1 LSLSQYFNHHMFIL
15 EQEEYGR
22 ENIEWSF
29 VNFGLDLQPTIE
41 LIEST
46 HPIGILST
54 LDEECI
60 MPKATDIT
68 FLEKLKAEWDPAGKP
83 ASVPRHA
90 GSTHFQSTRFGN
102 GFVVK
107 HYAGPVEYST
117 EGWLAKN
124 KDPIND
130 DVAGLLSRSTEPAIA
145 AMFSEYGEQANTSSF
160 VNGKRAKRGA
170 FRTAAQ
176 KHREQLTSLVSQLG
190 STQPHFVRCIVPN
203 SNKKPSQ
210 VDVPLVLDQLRCNG
224 VLEGIR
230 IARLGYP
237 NRLPFVEFRQRYEV
251 LCPDVI
257 PKGYMDGRKAS
268 LKMADALNL
277 SPDVHKMGLT
287 KIFFKAGVLAE
298 LEERRDA
305 HLYDIFARFQS
316 IARKAIAR
324 RKLKKLLNRA
334 IAIRTIQRN
343 ARTYNELR
351 DWPWWQLF
359 NQVKPLLAA
368 TREDDNLQKKR
379 TELALAKEREE
390 RDAAEK
396 LKLAELQARLQ
407 AEKQNIETSLAA
419 ERQTA
424 LEKDALLKRS
434 KQTESEL
441 LDEVQALQGDIDMLE
456 EHLEAAEAA
465 KLAAEAR
472 SQDLRAEFDAKIKQN
487 QDYLQRDTENRR
499 KLAEATEQLLVAKQ
513 RLIAI
518 ETEKE
523 EIRSKLEESGKLI
536 MRAKDDL
543 ARSKEKLS
551 VLESS
556 NDQKIKAEKTKK

>member
-1 LSLSQYFNHHMFIL
+1 MFIL

-60 MPKATDIT
+60 MPKATDVT

-83 ASVPRHA
+83 AGAPRHA
-90 GSTHFQSTRFGN
+90 GSSQFQSTRFGS

-107 HYAGPVEYST
+107 HYAGPVEYNT

-130 DVAGLLSRSTEPAIA
+130 DVAGLLSRSSEPAIA

-160 VNGKRAKRGA
+160 VNGKRTKRGA

-203 SNKKPSQ
+203 SNKKPAQ

-277 SPDVHKMGLT
+277 SPDIHKMGLT

-316 IARKAIAR
+316 TARKAIAR

-343 ARTYNELR
+343 ARTYIELR

-368 TREDDNLQKKR
+368 TREDDHLQKKR
-379 TELALAKEREE
+379 TELALVKEREE
-390 RDAAEK
+390 RDAAERI
-396 LKLAELQARLQ
+396 KLAELQSRLQ
-407 AEKQNIETSLAA
+407 AEKQSIETSLAA

-424 LEKDALLKRS
+424 LEKDDLLKRS

-472 SQDLRAEFDAKIKQN
+472 SRDLGAEFEAKIKQT
-487 QDYLQRDTENRR
+487 QDYVQRDTANQQR
-499 KLAEATEQLLVAKQ
+499 LAEASEQLLAAKQ
-513 RLIAI
+513 KLSAM
-518 ETEKE
+518 ESEKE
-523 EIRSKLEESGKLI
+523 GLRSKLEESERLAA
-536 MRAKDDL
+536 RAKDDL
-543 ARSKEKLS
+543 ARSKEK
-551 VLESS
+551 VRTLENS
-556 NDQKIKAEKTKK
+556 NEERTKAAKTAK